1 MTIGIVEVLL
11 TSATISAIISG
22 LMSYFTNGMLQRK
35 SYRNDYYKTI
45 IPKRLEAY
53 ENVSRIV
60 AQLKISVID
69 DKDGKPYHI
78 GLVESPNQLYQTL
91 MSMCL
96 AAMSNIWLSEE
107 MIDKLTTLN
116 KITFLIGMDGN
127 TDKGVAKAK
136 EHYVIIS
143 QIRSDIEN
151 CIKQDMKDLYKV
163 KKFLK
168 SKTKNKQIFIPYEH
182 PTDSSR

>member
-1 MTIGIVEVLL
+1 MGIVEILL
-11 TSATISAIISG
+11 TSAAVSAIIGG
-22 LMSYFTNGMLQRK
+22 LMSYFTNGMLQRN

-60 AQLKISVID
+60 AQLKITVID
-69 DKDGKPYHI
+69 DTDGKPYHI
-78 GLVESPNQLYQTL
+78 GLYESPQQLYKTL

-96 AAMSNIWLSEE
+96 AAMSNVWLSEI
-107 MIDKLTTLN
+107 MIDKLTSLN
-116 KITFLIGMDGN
+116 QITYLISKDGDS
-127 TDKGVAKAK
+127 DKGVANAK
-136 EHYVIIS
+136 EQYMKIG

-151 CIKQDMKDLYKV
+151 CIKHDLKDLYKV

-168 SKTKNKQIFIPYEH
+168 SKTKNKQIIFPI
-182 PTDSSR
+182 